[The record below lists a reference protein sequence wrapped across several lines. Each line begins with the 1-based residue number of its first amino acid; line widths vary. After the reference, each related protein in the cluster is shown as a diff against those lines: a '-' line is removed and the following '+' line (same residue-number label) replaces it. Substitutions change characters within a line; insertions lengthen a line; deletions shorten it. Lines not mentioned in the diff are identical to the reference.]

1 MNEATGFAHFMAQ
14 SDFVGKSLFL
24 FLMLMSAVSWYYII
38 TKQYFTV
45 FNQKTQPEVH
55 GFFLECDII

>member
-1 MNEATGFAHFMAQ
+1 MFRLTGNWIIEMNEATGFAHFMAQ

-38 TKQYFTV
+38 TK
-45 FNQKTQPEVH
+45 N
-55 GFFLECDII
+55 I